1 MSLVHGVVAHFG
13 LDPPPSFKAS
23 FCIGSMIPIGLS
35 MPAVSNRPGGLF
47 ASITDNLIGDQRLIG
62 IHRDVL
68 HQDLLLPFGHDV
80 GLVSPRL
87 SYCRGNP
94 EEVFASLDCVSHARS
109 RSKPNTREC

>member
-1 MSLVHGVVAHFG
+1 MGLLLISAWTLPLFQGFLLRRLNDPHRPVHAGCQQ
-13 LDPPPSFKAS
+13 PTSS
-23 FCIGSMIPIGLS
+23 
-35 MPAVSNRPGGLF
+35 GLF

-62 IHRDVL
+62 IHCDVL
-68 HQDLLLPFGHDV
+68 HQALLLPFGHDV

-109 RSKPNTREC
+109 GSKPNMREC

>member
-23 FCIGSMIPIGLS
+23 FCVGSMIPIGLAGCQQPTS
-35 MPAVSNRPGGLF
+35 SGLF

-62 IHRDVL
+62 IHCDVL

-109 RSKPNTREC
+109 GSKPNTREC

>member
-13 LDPPPSFKAS
+13 LPSPLFQGFLLRRLNDPH
-23 FCIGSMIPIGLS
+23 
-35 MPAVSNRPGGLF
+35 RPVHAGCQQPTSSGLF

-62 IHRDVL
+62 IHCDVL

-109 RSKPNTREC
+109 GSKPNTREC